1 MSKITINA
9 ILAVLRL
16 AISLIA
22 KVIRLLYSVSDL
34 VDDGCI
40 NNSVSRPD
48 WMLTLSSLISSL
60 ETIGL
65 HASNI
70 EDEVYKTSTPITN
83 VKD

>member
-16 AISLIA
+16 ALSLIG

-40 NNSVSRPD
+40 NNSVPRPD
-48 WMLTLSSLISSL
+48 WMLSLVSVISTLENLQINTSMV
-60 ETIGL
+60 
-65 HASNI
+65 
-70 EDEVYKTSTPITN
+70 EDDVYKSLNDSTN
-83 VKD
+83 VKS